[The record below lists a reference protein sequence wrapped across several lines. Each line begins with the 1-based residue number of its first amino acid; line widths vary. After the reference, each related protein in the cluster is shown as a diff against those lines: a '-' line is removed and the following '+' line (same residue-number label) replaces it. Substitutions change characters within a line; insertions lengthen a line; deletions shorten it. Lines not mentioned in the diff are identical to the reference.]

1 MNIKEPLKAGELRI
15 IKGYIDSDGVV
26 RTEDP
31 KVGVSVTLDWGD
43 GGDHQIDL

>member
-31 KVGVSVTLDWGD
+31 KVGVSVTLDWGS
-43 GGDHQIDL
+43 GGEYESEM